1 MSELKD
7 IPYGFDNGIV
17 AKTKEVLSGDIR
29 VSGTRIGL
37 DLLIAC
43 ELDGM
48 SREEI
53 SQDYNIPLDKLD
65 AVYNWILENN
75 DVLDLWGIN
84 NS

>member
-7 IPYGFDNGIV
+7 IHYGFDNGIV

-53 SQDYNIPLDKLD
+53 SQDYNIPSMYYECICNCNTK
-65 AVYNWILENN
+65 
-75 DVLDLWGIN
+75 
-84 NS
+84 